1 MEPWEI
7 EKFRIIG
14 AYTVMQKISLEEEFR
29 LIDGIAYDI
38 DIYQDFST
46 TFWEG
51 KLLNDLP
58 VADIMNAILQS
69 EETYS
74 HGNYSREDWQKSQK
88 IWDLIDESI
97 KKEQRA
103 QKKWEKRDRKPQN
116 QKEAVENF
124 KRAVKHFK

>member
-1 MEPWEI
+1 
-7 EKFRIIG
+7 
-14 AYTVMQKISLEEEFR
+14 MQKISLEEEFR

-58 VADIMNAILQS
+58 VADIMYAILQS
-69 EETYS
+69 EATYS
-74 HGNYSREDWQKSQK
+74 HGNYSRDAGQKSQK